1 MKHIKLAVLVA
12 LTVFGL
18 PVIVQA
24 ETDYGYI
31 KIQSPN
37 CDVPIYVDGGYVG
50 HLPLSDSIK
59 VLPGEHSVSF
69 LNGMMTSKVRQID
82 RTSIAG
88 DRIKANY
95 EMRLIDAGTQL
106 VYVQPGETRNV
117 YMDAT
122 KMETIRKNRKTFMTL
137 VWTVTV
143 ACLVGVIVLA
153 AGIE

>member
-1 MKHIKLAVLVA
+1 MKHLKLVA
-12 LTVFGL
+12 LLALAVFGL
-18 PVIVQA
+18 PVIAQA

-37 CDVPIYVDGGYVG
+37 RDVPIYVDGGYVG

-82 RTSIAG
+82 RTSIGG
-88 DRIKANY
+88 DRLLANY

-106 VYVQPGETRNV
+106 VYIQPGETRNV

-122 KMETIRKNRKTFMTL
+122 KMETIRTNRKVFMTL
-137 VWTVTV
+137 VWTATV

-153 AGIE
+153 ASIE